1 MIIDFLKR
9 ITNIKTKEN
18 GNLILCENSKG
29 QLTEVTKNGEIV
41 WVYKNP
47 TGSNNYVQ
55 FDVVTSANNSIFR
68 GEKYATDFAGF
79 TGKDLTPQAIIE
91 DARSAAEKLS
101 DQEREKSKKEAE
113 EFLVK
118 AKNDIERERDSAM
131 DELRSNF
138 GGLAVSA
145 AEQIIQRSLDENT
158 HKDIID
164 NVLENAF
171 TDKTEES

>member
-1 MIIDFLKR
+1 MEALGFHWPSLIAYLLNFTILLIVLTKFAYKPILKILDER
-9 ITNIKTKEN
+9 SSNIKDSLELADKVRE
-18 GNLILCENSKG
+18 ESAQQQA
-29 QLTEVTKNGEIV
+29 QLDDQLVEARKQG
-41 WVYKNP
+41 
-47 TGSNNYVQ
+47 
-55 FDVVTSANNSIFR
+55 
-68 GEKYATDFAGF
+68 
-79 TGKDLTPQAIIE
+79 QAIIE

-118 AKNDIERERDSAM
+118 AKNDIERERNSAM

>member
-1 MIIDFLKR
+1 MEALGFHWPSLIAYLLNFTILLIVLTKFAYKPILKILDER
-9 ITNIKTKEN
+9 SSNIKDSLELADKVREESAQQQAQ
-18 GNLILCENSKG
+18 LDDQLVEARKQG
-29 QLTEVTKNGEIV
+29 Q
-41 WVYKNP
+41 
-47 TGSNNYVQ
+47 S
-55 FDVVTSANNSIFR
+55 
-68 GEKYATDFAGF
+68 
-79 TGKDLTPQAIIE
+79 IIE

-145 AEQIIQRSLDENT
+145 AEQIIQRSLDETT
-158 HKDIID
+158 HKDIIH